1 MALTKINNNTLSA
14 ITTLPAAIATG
25 KVLQVV
31 HTTKTTIFSTSSSS
45 FTDVTGLSAS
55 ITPSSTLSKI
65 QILCNTNLSSENASG
80 GLIYFKI
87 IRGIGGS
94 FVDIGESTDARTGE
108 HAHIERECNETAT
121 HVSSTRHNILFLD
134 SPSTTSAV
142 TYKAQA
148 KTNGSNTAVI
158 GASGRSDTNAD
169 DAKYAV
175 DIILMEI
182 GA

>member
-1 MALTKINNNTLSA
+1 MA
-14 ITTLPAAIATG
+14 ITKLISDSLGAGVGG

-55 ITPSSTLSKI
+55 ITPSSTSSKI
-65 QILCNTNLSSENASG
+65 QILCNTNLSSEGASG
-80 GLIYFKI
+80 GLLYFKI
-87 IRGIGGS
+87 MRGIGGT
-94 FVDIGESTDARTGE
+94 FVNIGESTDSRNGI
-108 HAHIERECNETAT
+108 HAHISREANETAT
-121 HVSSTRHNILFLD
+121 HISSTRHNILFLD

-148 KTNGSNTAVI
+148 STNGTNTLVI
-158 GASGRSDTNAD
+158 GAGGRSDTNSE